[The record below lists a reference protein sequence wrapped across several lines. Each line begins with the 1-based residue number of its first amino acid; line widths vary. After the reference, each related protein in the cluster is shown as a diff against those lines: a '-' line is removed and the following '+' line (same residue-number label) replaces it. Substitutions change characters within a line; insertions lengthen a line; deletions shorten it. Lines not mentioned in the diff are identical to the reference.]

1 MSLLSEVIDN
11 EVRDVILR
19 IDLNN
24 ISEIIVDKTVN
35 IIKKNKGKHSLI
47 LSVIDSEKNYD
58 VDLLSRKLKVD
69 INKDFIKEINSLQ
82 EITLSIN

>member
-1 MSLLSEVIDN
+1 M
-11 EVRDVILR
+11 
-19 IDLNN
+19 
-24 ISEIIVDKTVN
+24 
-35 IIKKNKGKHSLI
+35 I

>member
-1 MSLLSEVIDN
+1 M
-11 EVRDVILR
+11 
-19 IDLNN
+19 
-24 ISEIIVDKTVN
+24 IVDKTVN

-47 LSVIDSEKNYD
+47 LSLIDSEKNYG

-69 INKDFIKEINSLQ
+69 INKNFIDEINSLE